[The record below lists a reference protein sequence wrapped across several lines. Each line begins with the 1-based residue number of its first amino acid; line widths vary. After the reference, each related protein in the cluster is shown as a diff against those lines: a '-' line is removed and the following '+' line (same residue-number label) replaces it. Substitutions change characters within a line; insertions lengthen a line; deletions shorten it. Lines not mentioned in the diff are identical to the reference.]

1 MKQDT
6 DRRILK
12 LLEEKRSLSARET
25 AERLGISG
33 ASIRRAFRRLAE
45 LGEVRRIHG
54 GIEALN
60 RGMDPAYPFFLRMQ
74 WFTKV

>member
-33 ASIRRAFRRLAE
+33 ASIRRAFSGCSGSQKKKRLSLPGQFRCLPAAAPCLLTE
-45 LGEVRRIHG
+45 EQQPRIS
-54 GIEALN
+54 E
-60 RGMDPAYPFFLRMQ
+60 
-74 WFTKV
+74 

>member
-25 AERLGISG
+25 ALQLGISG

-54 GIEALN
+54 EIGRAH
-60 RGMDPAYPFFLRMQ
+60 
-74 WFTKV
+74 V